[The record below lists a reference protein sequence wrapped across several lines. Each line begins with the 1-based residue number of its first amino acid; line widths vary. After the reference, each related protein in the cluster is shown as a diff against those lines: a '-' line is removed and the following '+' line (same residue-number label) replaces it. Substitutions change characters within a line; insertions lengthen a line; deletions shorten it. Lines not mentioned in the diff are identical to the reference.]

1 MYYPDFNGPQ
11 GEKLWKAGETI
22 FPGLDFLR
30 AHASM
35 SSLPLTAN
43 GLDGTT
49 ALGLSLQGR
58 DLSGSHLS
66 PSKGSPPHNRA
77 SPRPGSASTTP
88 TNLSAPPLSSGLN
101 ALNLIQTPKSGLKPS
116 SYSSPPPMACNPEHN
131 VCKLIDYRGAQV
143 AAFIVE
149 SRELI
154 CLPQAFE
161 LFLKH
166 LVGGL
171 HTVYTKLK
179 RLEITPVVCN
189 VEQVRILRGLG
200 AIQPG
205 VNRCKLISCSEF
217 DTLYDDCTNSNAR
230 PGRPPKRVH
239 STNPVDND
247 VLEKLKRRKL
257 DIPGEYPYD
266 QRFYERK
273 PLMNGFPPVGYPAM
287 PQFSNFFSMH
297 HLMQPMAMASHIGL
311 RPDSGVPKLERT
323 TSDSGIISPRPR
335 DERLPMLGM
344 YGTPPGL
351 DPRISHRP
359 QDVESNKP
367 LNLQVNGHHKDK
379 ESEASRSDDDF
390 DDDKLSEDE
399 RQADEDLDDSYDS
412 DEYHSSDAP
421 DKPRPGSNGNPFAS
435 MNGESAMS
443 EFESFVTKFNSVVR
457 ALVDAAKAVERRA
470 AEEKDQISIELIKE
484 KEKTQRLEREM
495 QDERKKREFFQ
506 RRVRRLRRALKQ
518 EGFSES
524 GSKHME
530 KPERSRSESSPEPV
544 LRNSQEPPQQDSDS
558 EKTLNTA
565 HSSDLERKTGAGIFR
580 QWTGRRL
587 EEKCSNPTSTPTTH
601 PPPLVP
607 LSSPTIHSYPPMMSK
622 SHPYTPSHQHLIETN
637 SRFAHQ
643 DLVRYVSSGRS
654 ISH

>member
-1 MYYPDFNGPQ
+1 MYYPDFNGFSHSR
-11 GEKLWKAGETI
+11 L
-22 FPGLDFLR
+22 GLDFLR

-43 GLDGTT
+43 GLDPSS
-49 ALGLSLQGR
+49 ALGLSLPGR
-58 DLSGSHLS
+58 DITGSHLS
-66 PSKGSPPHNRA
+66 PSKGSPPHNRS

-88 TNLSAPPLSSGLN
+88 TNLSAPSLSAGLN

-116 SYSSPPPMACNPEHN
+116 TYSSPPPLACNPEHN

-143 AAFIVE
+143 AAFMVE

-239 STNPVDND
+239 SSNPVDND

-273 PLMNGFPPVGYPAM
+273 PLMNGFPSVGYPSM

-311 RPDSGVPKLERT
+311 RPDTGVPKLDRT
-323 TSDSGIISPRPR
+323 VSDSGIVSPRPR

-344 YGTPPGL
+344 YGAPPGL
-351 DPRISHRP
+351 DPRLSHRP
-359 QDVESNKP
+359 LEGESNKP
-367 LNLQVNGHHKDK
+367 LNLQINGHHKDK
-379 ESEASRSDDDF
+379 ESEASRSDDEF
-390 DDDKLSEDE
+390 DDDKYSDDE

-412 DEYHSSDAP
+412 EEYHSGDAHEKPRTHGSDA
-421 DKPRPGSNGNPFAS
+421 NPFAAT
-435 MNGESAMS
+435 NGETPMT

-470 AEEKDQISIELIKE
+470 GEEKSQISIELIRE
-484 KEKTQRLEREM
+484 KERTQKLEKEILE
-495 QDERKKREFFQ
+495 ERKKREFFQ
-506 RRVRRLRRALKQ
+506 RRVRRLKKAMRHDGQ
-518 EGFSES
+518 SES
-524 GSKHME
+524 SSKQVD
-530 KPERSRSESSPEPV
+530 KSDRGRSDSSPEPV
-544 LRNSQEPPQQDSDS
+544 GRNVQDATQHDSDN
-558 EKTLNTA
+558 EKSINMTC
-565 HSSDLERKTGAGIFR
+565 HSSDDRERKIDNSPATR
-580 QWTGRRL
+580 
-587 EEKCSNPTSTPTTH
+587 PMTTRELFESLNKTH
-601 PPPLVP
+601 HTPPLQ
-607 LSSPTIHSYPPMMSK
+607 SPIK
-622 SHPYTPSHQHLIETN
+622 FPYHQMVSPS
-637 SRFAHQ
+637 
-643 DLVRYVSSGRS
+643 DV
-654 ISH
+654 